1 MSMPVA
7 RLSAA
12 PKNVPIPG
20 MVHFGCGARFVAFS
34 GHAGAAVHPAT
45 KCCGGCN
52 ALARRLILAEEALG
66 PY

>member
-1 MSMPVA
+1 MPVA

-12 PKNVPIPG
+12 PKNVPIPAW
-20 MVHFGCGARFVAFS
+20 FISGAALVSLLFS
-34 GHAGAAVHPAT
+34 GLAGAAVHPAT